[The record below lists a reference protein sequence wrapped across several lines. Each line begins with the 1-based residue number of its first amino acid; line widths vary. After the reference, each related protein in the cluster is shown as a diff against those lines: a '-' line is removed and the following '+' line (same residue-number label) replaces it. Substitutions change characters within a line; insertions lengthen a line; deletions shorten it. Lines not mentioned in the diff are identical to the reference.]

1 MIPDCGHYTTG
12 FATQFLPNPS
22 ILRYSI
28 TMKVVYME
36 PTINWLAQVDPERV
50 NRLIQSGKVK
60 QTESG
65 INYLVIEED
74 GNTNTKGN

>member
-1 MIPDCGHYTTG
+1 MIPNCGHYTTE
-12 FATQFLPNPS
+12 FATQFLPSPS
-22 ILRYSI
+22 ILRYNI

-36 PTINWLAQVDPERV
+36 QTINWLAQIDPERV
-50 NRLIQSGKVK
+50 NNLIQSGIVK

-74 GNTNTKGN
+74 GNTDTKGN

>member
-1 MIPDCGHYTTG
+1 MILSCGLCITE
-12 FATQFLPNPS
+12 FVTQFLPSPS
-22 ILRYSI
+22 TLRYNN

-36 PTINWLAQVDPERV
+36 PTINWLAQIDPKLV
-50 NRLIQSGKVK
+50 NSLIQSGKVK

-74 GNTNTKGN
+74 GNTDTKSN

>member
-28 TMKVVYME
+28 TMKVIYME
-36 PTINWLAQVDPERV
+36 QTINMIAQIDPERF
-50 NRLIQSGKVK
+50 NSLIQSGTVK

-74 GNTNTKGN
+74 GNNNTKSN

>member
-22 ILRYSI
+22 TLRYSI
-28 TMKVVYME
+28 TMKVIYME
-36 PTINWLAQVDPERV
+36 QTINMIAQIDPERV
-50 NRLIQSGKVK
+50 NSLIQSGTVK

-74 GNTNTKGN
+74 GNNNTKSN